1 MLTKIK
7 VNLSS
12 LDATSTATTINIP
25 LNIEYQLVDQAEL
38 IQDVFVE
45 TEVDKSIN
53 PILDYEKVRFL
64 PLDLSNN
71 HIDKITYDLN
81 FSGNLSY
88 GQIGFTDEDIKF
100 QKNSFLQ
107 TYLHLSFYDTDNPL
121 DQRLITFV
129 TLYPELTP
137 NDLLPNVETQ
147 ILNYGSQVGIP
158 SQPKPANDIPL
169 NFVLESPLFNPN
181 GVSEGFHIYDFKDE
195 LRIGESKYLYMRATF
210 NNAKTGKS
218 TNLMVQDA
226 AASID
231 NLVNL
236 LYTRYILTRTTTGYY
251 YKIDDEYHGLDGVV
265 GPNNVTY
272 GSNTVVI
279 KLFNIKAL

>member
-1 MLTKIK
+1 MLNKIK

-195 LRIGESKYLYMRATF
+195 LRVGESKYLYMRATF

-231 NLVNL
+231 NLVHL
-236 LYTRYILTRTTTGYY
+236 LYTRYILTRTTTGFY